1 MVCSQMAD
9 KSWRQACSGCK
20 GRFPIEGGN
29 DVTLTHR
36 VTRETSKA
44 GGAHPAPRGL
54 FDQKRH
60 ELGGGQVCREISE
73 VSRGHPENK
82 RTATYCTLT
91 WAVHGPTH
99 SPGLQQIKMFFIF
112 YRKQDPQFST
122 TSILK
127 IFFLCFPLHCAS
139 ADSQTG
145 RIFL

>member
-82 RTATYCTLT
+82 RTATLT
-91 WAVHGPTH
+91 VLTVH
-99 SPGLQQIKMFFIF
+99 SPGLFMVPRTAQGYNKL
-112 YRKQDPQFST
+112 RCSSFST
-122 TSILK
+122 GSKTLS
-127 IFFLCFPLHCAS
+127 S
-139 ADSQTG
+139 APHP
-145 RIFL
+145 F